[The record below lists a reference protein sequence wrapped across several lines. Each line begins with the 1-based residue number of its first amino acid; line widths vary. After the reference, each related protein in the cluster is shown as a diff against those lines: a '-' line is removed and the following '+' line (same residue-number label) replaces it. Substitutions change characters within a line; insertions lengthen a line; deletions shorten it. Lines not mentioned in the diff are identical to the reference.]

1 MAIDLQTLQQFVAD
15 AGRSW
20 NRVTVLDEHVA
31 PDVALNLCR
40 ARSAVL
46 VRNANV
52 VELARG
58 LAGWRRT
65 LVVAENLGGPTERRS
80 TVDPAEAVARLW
92 RSPELLCLAD
102 TEFAVEQEG
111 WALPDDRFANRDGLV
126 ANAEVRALA
135 LARLAPRPGV
145 LVWDVGAGP
154 GAVGVECARLGAAVL
169 AVERN
174 PVQVVRIIANAAAH
188 HVDVRVVEAE
198 LAEAIN
204 DLPRPDAVFVGGG
217 GAAAVAACAKV
228 GAKRIVVAMPE
239 LDRIVA
245 ARDALRDAG
254 YAVEGSLL
262 SSARLVGSVTVATN
276 PVTVLWGTR
285 A

>member
-1 MAIDLQTLQQFVAD
+1 MADLQSLQRFVAD

-20 NRVTVLDEHVA
+20 NKVTVLDEGFPLDHAV
-31 PDVALNLCR
+31 NLCR

-46 VRNANV
+46 VRNASV

-80 TVDPAEAVARLW
+80 TVDPAEAVNRLW
-92 RSPELLCLAD
+92 RTPEVLCLAD
-102 TEFAVEQEG
+102 TEFAVEPEG
-111 WALPDDRFANRDGLV
+111 WALPDDRFANRDGMV
-126 ANAEVRALA
+126 ATTEVRALA

-154 GAVGVECARLGAAVL
+154 GAVGIECGRLGAAVL

-188 HVDVRVVEAE
+188 AVDVRIVEEE
-198 LAEAIN
+198 LSSVIGE
-204 DLPRPDAVFVGGG
+204 LPRPDAIFVGGG
-217 GAAAVAACAKV
+217 KPAAVAACAKV
-228 GAKRIVVAMPE
+228 GAQRIVVAMPE
-239 LDRIVA
+239 LDRAVPS
-245 ARDALRDAG
+245 RDVLRDAG

-262 SSARLVGSVTVATN
+262 SSARLVGSVTTATN
-276 PVTVLWGTR
+276 PVLVLWGTR
-285 A
+285 T

>member
-1 MAIDLQTLQQFVAD
+1 MADLQSLQRFVAE

-20 NRVTVLDEHVA
+20 NKVTVLDEGFPLDHAV
-31 PDVALNLCR
+31 NLCR

-46 VRNANV
+46 VRNASV

-80 TVDPAEAVARLW
+80 TVDPAEAVNRLW
-92 RSPELLCLAD
+92 RTPEVLCLAD
-102 TEFAVEQEG
+102 TEFAVEPEG
-111 WALPDDRFANRDGLV
+111 WALPDDRFANRDGMV
-126 ANAEVRALA
+126 ATTEVRALA

-154 GAVGVECARLGAAVL
+154 GAVGIECGRLGAAVL

-188 HVDVRVVEAE
+188 AVDVRIVEEE
-198 LAEAIN
+198 LSSVIGE
-204 DLPRPDAVFVGGG
+204 LPRPDAIFVGGG
-217 GAAAVAACAKV
+217 GPAAVAACAKV
-228 GAKRIVVAMPE
+228 GAQRIVVAMPE
-239 LDRIVA
+239 LDRAVPS
-245 ARDALRDAG
+245 RDVLRDAG

-262 SSARLVGSVTVATN
+262 SSARLVGSVTTATN
-276 PVTVLWGTR
+276 PVLVLWGTR
-285 A
+285 T

>member
-1 MAIDLQTLQQFVAD
+1 MADLQSLQRFVAET
-15 AGRSW
+15 GRSW
-20 NRVTVLDEHVA
+20 NKVTVLDEGFPLDHAV
-31 PDVALNLCR
+31 NLCR

-46 VRNANV
+46 VRNASV

-80 TVDPAEAVARLW
+80 TVDPAEAVNRLW
-92 RSPELLCLAD
+92 RTPEVLCLAD
-102 TEFAVEQEG
+102 TEFAVEPEG
-111 WALPDDRFANRDGLV
+111 WALPDDRFANRDGMV
-126 ANAEVRALA
+126 ATSEVRALA

-154 GAVGVECARLGAAVL
+154 GAVGIECARLGAAVL

-188 HVDVRVVEAE
+188 AVDVRIVEEE
-198 LAEAIN
+198 LSSVIGE
-204 DLPRPDAVFVGGG
+204 LPRPDAIFVGGG
-217 GAAAVAACAKV
+217 GPAAVAACAKV
-228 GAKRIVVAMPE
+228 GAQRIVVAMPE
-239 LDRIVA
+239 LDRAVPS
-245 ARDALRDAG
+245 RDVLRDAG

-262 SSARLVGSVTVATN
+262 SSARLVGSVTTATN
-276 PVTVLWGTR
+276 PVLVLWGTR
-285 A
+285 T